1 MELKVFKD
9 TLAAAGGCYDAK
21 AELPVETEILIPD
34 YLPQVFKIVK
44 CFVSL
49 VVLQSRFSTGE

>member
-9 TLAAAGGCYDAK
+9 TLAAAGGGYDAK

-34 YLPQVFKIVK
+34 LCPWWYCK
-44 CFVSL
+44 
-49 VVLQSRFSTGE
+49 SRFSTGE